1 MQEMQETWVHSLG
14 GEDPLEKSMT
24 THSSIL
30 AWRIHEQRNL
40 VGMTEATEHVHL
52 LSCVQLFA
60 ASWTAAHQASMYFTI
75 FQNLLKLMSL
85 SPYAIQPSHP
95 LSPSS
100 PHAFILSQHQGLFQ

>member
-60 ASWTAAHQASMYFTI
+60 TPWTEACQAPLFMDSPGKNTGMGCHFLLQGI
-75 FQNLLKLMSL
+75 FPSQGSNPCLLLGRW
-85 SPYAIQPSHP
+85 
-95 LSPSS
+95 
-100 PHAFILSQHQGLFQ
+100 ILYH